1 MIYRQGDG
9 DESNVQRTSN
19 LYRITNHNYGF
30 AISFYNNT

>member
-19 LYRITNHNYGF
+19 LYRTITHDYGS
-30 AISFYNNT
+30 AISFYSNT